1 MLVFE
6 SDELDRTEEFL
17 SAHYAPMRIATSS
30 AKAGARISRAA
41 SERVSVDH
49 VRYDFELSY
58 DVEPLGRLFLCDVDS
73 GTFRRHAPD
82 GAAPAS
88 FGPGELFVLAPPER
102 PYEGTLDHA
111 QYTLTSIDLSL
122 LARLTA
128 PGREGETLRLLD
140 HRPVDEAAARR
151 LRVAIR
157 HLDEAV
163 LSDPAA
169 LSSPLVL
176 GAAEQYVAAQILAA
190 FPTNIGQETAR
201 DSRDAHPAT
210 VRRAIRYIES
220 HADED
225 LSPAR
230 IAAAVHVS
238 VRTLQLAFRRHLDD
252 TPTGYLRQ
260 VRLDGVHRDL
270 VSAGPERTVAEIAA
284 RWGFRHQGH
293 FGQSYRQRYGE
304 TPGATLRRT

>member
-6 SDELDRTEEFL
+6 SNELGRTEEFL
-17 SAHYAPMRIATSS
+17 SANYAPMRIGSRS
-30 AKAGARISRAA
+30 PRGDARIARAA

-49 VRYDFELSY
+49 VRYGFEMSY
-58 DVEPLGRLFLCDVDS
+58 YVEPLGRIILCDVDFGS
-73 GTFRRHAPD
+73 FRRHAPD
-82 GAAPAS
+82 GARPEG
-88 FGPGELFVLAPPER
+88 FGAGELFVLAPPDR
-102 PYEGTLDHA
+102 PYAGTVDHA
-111 QYTLTSIDLSL
+111 QYTLTSLDLGL
-122 LARLTA
+122 LGRVAEAT
-128 PGREGETLRLLD
+128 REGEPLRLLG
-140 HRPVDEAAARR
+140 HRPVDGAAAQR
-151 LRVAIR
+151 LRVAVR

-163 LSDPAA
+163 LGDPAA

-176 GAAEQYVAAQILAA
+176 AAAEQYVAAQVLAT
-190 FPTNIGQETAR
+190 FPTNVGQETAR
-201 DSRDAHPAT
+201 DSRDARPAT
-210 VRRAIRYIES
+210 VRRAVDYIEA

-238 VRTLQLAFRRHLDD
+238 VRSLQLAFRRHLGD

-270 VSAGPERTVAEIAA
+270 VSAGPERTVAEISA

-293 FGQSYRQRYGE
+293 FGQLYRQRYGE
-304 TPGATLRRT
+304 SPSATLRRS